1 VNDAVRPRPA
11 LDIHEESNTQEH
23 LILPLAQLFTRWTF
37 IFLLVTFEL
46 FLADRHQAHSQYFG
60 RVATCLKAFSAR
72 LRW

>member
-1 VNDAVRPRPA
+1 MNDTVRPRPA

-46 FLADRHQAHSQYFG
+46 FLADRHQAG
-60 RVATCLKAFSAR
+60 LALAFTILWSR
-72 LRW
+72 GYLP